1 MADNLRYHMAEPDIG
16 SKEREYMNEAFD
28 SGWISS
34 KGPFISRFENEFAK
48 FSGTR
53 YAVSCSN
60 GTTALHLA
68 VRALGIGEGDE
79 VIVPNLTF
87 ASPANAVMYERGKP
101 VLTDVNRKYWG
112 IDPEEVSNSITEKTK
127 AIIVVHLYGHP
138 VDMDKIMNLAKMH
151 NLKVIED
158 CAEAHGA
165 TYNGRRVGS
174 IGDIGCF
181 SFYGNKIITTGEGG
195 MITTN
200 DEELAERIRILRDH
214 GMQPSKRYWHEEV
227 GYNYRMTNI
236 QAAIGLAQLE
246 SIGEKIRKRKW
257 IARKYSEYI
266 GGGAELQPE
275 MPWASNVYWLPT
287 FMLNGF
293 SGGGSRDYLMT
304 SLAREGVESRPV
316 FYPLNEMPPY
326 ATERSFPNSNYVSYH
341 GISLPVS
348 NRFDEDDIRFI
359 SDVFNASVSKIRQ
372 Q

>member
-1 MADNLRYHMAEPDIG
+1 MADSFRYHMAEPDMG

-34 KGPFISRFENEFAK
+34 KGPFISRFEDEFAK
-48 FSGTR
+48 FSGTK

-68 VRALGIGEGDE
+68 VRALGIREGDE
-79 VIVPNLTF
+79 VIIPNLTF
-87 ASPANAVMYERGKP
+87 ASPANAVLYEKGKP
-101 VLTDVNRKYWG
+101 VLVDVDREYWC
-112 IDPEEVSNSITEKTK
+112 IDPDRVRESITEKTK

-138 VDMDKIMNLAKMH
+138 ADMDEIMSIAKE
-151 NLKVIED
+151 NELKVIED

-165 TYNGRRVGS
+165 TYKGRKVGS

-195 MITTN
+195 MMTTN
-200 DEELAERIRILRDH
+200 DQELAEKIRILRDH
-214 GMQPSKRYWHEEV
+214 GMQPSRRYWHDEV

-236 QAAIGLAQLE
+236 QAAIGLAQMD
-246 SIGEKIRKRKW
+246 SIEDKIRKRKW

-266 GGGAELQPE
+266 SDVAALQPE

-287 FMLNGF
+287 FMLTGLRD
-293 SGGGSRDYLMT
+293 GDSRDSLMVLL
-304 SLAREGVESRPV
+304 SKDGVESRPV
-316 FYPLNEMPPY
+316 FYPLNKMPPY
-326 ATERSFPNSNYVSYH
+326 VDEKPFPNSNYVSYH

-348 NRFDEDDIRFI
+348 SRFHEDDIRFI
-359 SDVFNASVSKIRQ
+359 SEVFNASVSKVRNK
-372 Q
+372 

>member
-1 MADNLRYHMAEPDIG
+1 MAEPDIG

-34 KGPFISRFENEFAK
+34 KGPFINRFENEFAK
-48 FSGTR
+48 FSGTK

-60 GTTALHLA
+60 GTAALHLA

-87 ASPANAVMYERGKP
+87 ASPANAVMYERGTP
-101 VLTDVNRKYWG
+101 VLVDVERNYWC
-112 IDPEEVSNSITEKTK
+112 IDPDRVRESITEKTK

-138 VDMDKIMNLAKMH
+138 ADMDEIMSIAKE
-151 NLKVIED
+151 NELKVIED

-165 TYNGRRVGS
+165 TYKERKVGS

-200 DEELAERIRILRDH
+200 NQELAEKIRILRDH
-214 GMQPSKRYWHEEV
+214 GMQPSKRYWHDEV

-236 QAAIGLAQLE
+236 QAAIGLAQMD
-246 SIGEKIRKRKW
+246 SIEDKIRKRKW

-266 GGGAELQPE
+266 SDVAALQPE

-287 FMLNGF
+287 FILTGF
-293 SGGGSRDYLMT
+293 PDVKSRDSLMA
-304 SLAREGVESRPV
+304 LLFKGGIESRPV

-326 ATERSFPNSNYVSYH
+326 SIERSFPNSYYVSYH

-348 NRFDEDDIRFI
+348 DRFDEDDIRFI
-359 SDVFNASVSKIRQ
+359 SDVFDASVSKIKRQ
-372 Q
+372 